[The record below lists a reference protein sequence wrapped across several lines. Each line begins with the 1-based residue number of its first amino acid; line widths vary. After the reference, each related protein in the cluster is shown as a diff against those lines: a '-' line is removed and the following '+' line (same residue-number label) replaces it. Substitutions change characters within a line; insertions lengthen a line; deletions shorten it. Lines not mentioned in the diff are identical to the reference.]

1 MKKVFLFNHTPCLF
15 LKSTFESI
23 IFKLS
28 VSLSLIASL
37 SFSSF
42 AQKTVSAL
50 HIDEKITVDAN
61 FNEGAWD
68 KQTDV
73 ATEFTSVRPIPNQKP
88 KYPTEV
94 KVVYDD
100 NALYISAKM
109 VEGSSDS
116 ISSQLMLRD
125 QIGNTDFFGVII
137 DTYGNGNNAFEF
149 ILSCTGVQFDALV
162 TPQNEDNSWDAVW
175 FGAARIAEDGWY
187 AEMKIPYSAIRFP
200 SQDIQKWNVNFFRRR
215 QASGE
220 QYCWNN
226 VDFEQDNAWLN
237 QVGTLTGIENIKP
250 PLRLSLTPYASVYGV
265 HSHDPNGDPQDNIG
279 SSYNMGMDIKYGIND
294 AYTLDMT
301 LIPDFGQVQSDN
313 QVLNLSPFEVRFNEN
328 RAFFTEGIEM
338 FDKSGI
344 FYSRRV
350 GNNQQLYNATKVS
363 GRGDKGLG
371 IGVFNAVA
379 AEKSHMELDLDSDR
393 EVKKIDMPLTN
404 YNIVVFDQDIKNNGS
419 ISLTNTSV
427 LRKGDDFH
435 NANVTAATYNVKN
448 KKQSFGINGKVAY
461 SQLINKQSENVN
473 GMDARVS
480 VEKLSGSVIGGL
492 TYREVSKDYNHNDLG
507 YFRFGNY
514 RELSFYLVRRDLD
527 GFGAF
532 NRFNLWLNGNY
543 ERNIVPDAFVG
554 FRGNTGFYLE
564 TKSFLGLNGWMNVR
578 TKRNDFY
585 EPRIEGR
592 HFERP
597 SSINGGFWFG
607 TDRRKKL
614 RVNSWM
620 EYTGY
625 GQNSG
630 WSEYGAGPAVNYRFS
645 DKFNLEISTYI
656 WNENNAQ
663 GFANIQGDKVI
674 FGKRDVRTVSNN
686 VRASYTFNQN
696 MGLNLITRHYWSKVK
711 YNDYAELNDIGQL
724 AKSDYDGFH
733 DLSFTAFTVDM
744 DFRWRFAPG
753 SEMAVVW
760 KNNISGVFQDQG
772 TDYSEVGYADGISR
786 LKALPQTNSL
796 SVRFSY
802 YLDYY
807 DNIKGLFK
815 KNNS

>member
-1 MKKVFLFNHTPCLF
+1 MKKEFQNDPTLY
-15 LKSTFESI
+15 
-23 IFKLS
+23 
-28 VSLSLIASL
+28 SLSQHCSHYFVKTFFAVLFISTSVL
-37 SFSSF
+37 STS
-42 AQKTVSAL
+42 AQKTVSAF
-50 HIDEKITVDAN
+50 HINEKITIDAQ
-61 FNEGAWD
+61 FKEGAWANQKD
-68 KQTDV
+68 I
-73 ATEFTSVRPIPNQKP
+73 ATQFTSVRPIPNQKP
-88 KYPTEV
+88 QYPTEV

-109 VEGSSDS
+109 VEGTSDS

-162 TPQNEDNSWDAVW
+162 TPQNEDSSWDAVW
-175 FGAARIAEDGWY
+175 FGAARIADDGWY
-187 AEMKIPYSAIRFP
+187 AELKIPYSAIRFP
-200 SQDIQKWNVNFFRRR
+200 SQDVQKWNVNFFRRR
-215 QASGE
+215 QVSGE

-226 VDFEQDNAWLN
+226 VDFEKDNPWLN
-237 QVGTLTGIENIKP
+237 QTGRLTGIENIKP

-265 HSHDPNGDPQDNIG
+265 HSHDPNSDPSGSFG

-350 GNNQQLYNATKVS
+350 GNNQQLYNATKLS

-379 AEKSHMELDLDSDR
+379 AEKSHMEPDLDSDR
-393 EVKKIDMPLTN
+393 EVKKVDMPFTN

-427 LRKGDDFH
+427 LRRGEKFH

-448 KKQSFGINGKVAY
+448 KKQTFGINGKVAY
-461 SQLINKQSENVN
+461 SQLIHKTTDNVN

-480 VEKLSGSVIGGL
+480 VEKLSGSIIGGL

-532 NRFNLWLNGNY
+532 NRFNMWLNGNY

-564 TKSFLGLNGWMNVR
+564 TKSFLGLNGWMNYR

-597 SSINGGFWFG
+597 SSLNGGFWIG

-625 GQNSG
+625 GHDSG
-630 WSEYGAGPAVNYRFS
+630 WSEYGAGPSLTYRFS
-645 DKFNLEISTYI
+645 DKLNLEVSTYI

-663 GFANIQGDKVI
+663 GFASIRNEDII
-674 FGKRDVRTVSNN
+674 FGKRDVRTVSNDITI
-686 VRASYTFNQN
+686 SYTFNQV
-696 MGLNLITRHYWSKVK
+696 MGLNLNTRHYWSKVK
-711 YNDYAELNDIGQL
+711 YNEFNVLNKSGILD
-724 AKSDYDGFH
+724 KSDYSEFH
-733 DLSFTAFTVDM
+733 DLSFTAFTIDM
-744 DFRWRFAPG
+744 DYRWRFAPG
-753 SEMAVVW
+753 SEIAIVW
-760 KNNISGVFQDQG
+760 KNNISGVFQDSN
-772 TDYSEVGYADGISR
+772 TDYRKLNYTNGISR
-786 LKALPQTNSL
+786 LGALPQTNSL
-796 SVRFSY
+796 SIRFSY
-802 YLDYY
+802 YLDYN
-807 DNIKGLFK
+807 DNLKGLFNK
-815 KNNS
+815 A